1 MNEFLFV
8 YFTYVMALSALT
20 LIDAE
25 GLLRSRCMRD
35 INIAFDD
42 GVVFSA
48 AFANAGVRSLL
59 AFGV

>member
-1 MNEFLFV
+1 MNEFAFV

-35 INIAFDD
+35 INIAFD
-42 GVVFSA
+42 GVAFSA
-48 AFANAGVRSLL
+48 VFANAGVRSLL